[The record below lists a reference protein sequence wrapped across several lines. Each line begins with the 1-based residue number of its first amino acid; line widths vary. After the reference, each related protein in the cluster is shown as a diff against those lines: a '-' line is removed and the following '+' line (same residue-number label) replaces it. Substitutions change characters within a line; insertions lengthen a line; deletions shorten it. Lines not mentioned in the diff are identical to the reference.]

1 MFSMSIEREFFFY
14 ICCYKKLKLQFFALK
29 DLTVSLRSKNEN
41 SISYLSK
48 EISLKLASVPRLSDS
63 DLCEGF
69 GKFANRNFS
78 AEIYI
83 PDEVKLKALTNEMLI
98 ALR

>member
-1 MFSMSIEREFFFY
+1 MASITMLDRVV
-14 ICCYKKLKLQFFALK
+14 CA
-29 DLTVSLRSKNEN
+29 LRSKNEN

-48 EISLKLASVPRLSDS
+48 EISLKLASVPRLFDS